1 MQTLSE
7 DLAKIEGSVEE
18 VGPLL
23 DDYIS
28 IVNQINDNITQTRA
42 NVSNQLQMVKTG
54 IIILFV
60 WFGLNQLVPLYLGA
74 DLITDGRLG
83 SRPRV
88 KDDESREE
96 ADESV
101 EEAEPVEEA
110 KTEEGEEVAVD
121 DETDVN
127 ASTEA
132 TEEEPDEET

>member
-1 MQTLSE
+1 M
-7 DLAKIEGSVEE
+7 
-18 VGPLL
+18 
-23 DDYIS
+23 
-28 IVNQINDNITQTRA
+28 
-42 NVSNQLQMVKTG
+42 KTG

-88 KDDESREE
+88 KDDKSREE

-101 EEAEPVEEA
+101 EEAELVEEA

-127 ASTEA
+127 AATEA
-132 TEEEPDEET
+132 TEDEPDEET